1 MLAQVLVSF
10 ANGRFEGWLSMRT
23 LKPQQMGEPAMAAR
37 IARRLRRFH
46 AAEVPGSQE
55 PQTFTVI
62 KRWCSH
68 ALACFR
74 PWTDVCSTGLAE
86 ETQPRGVR
94 RCGLQVAVFPC
105 CSFFHAAGSMQMCQD
120 QEHANPTPLTLN
132 LSHPTW

>member
-1 MLAQVLVSF
+1 MLAQVLASF

-62 KRWCSH
+62 KRWCRH

-86 ETQPRGVR
+86 ETHPRGVR

-105 CSFFHAAGSMQMCQD
+105 CSFSMLQGPYRCARTRNTQ
-120 QEHANPTPLTLN
+120 TP
-132 LSHPTW
+132 HP